1 MKILKILPEEQL
13 LIQYCMIKH
22 LILLKIQNMMDIKGV
37 VLLLSENVLIKELQ
51 VVPIPSHAKSA
62 AKNENM

>member
-1 MKILKILPEEQL
+1 MKILLEEQL

-51 VVPIPSHAKSA
+51 VVPLPSHAKCA